1 MVIATYNTVNHIYYV
16 KRGLPKAAPTD
27 LIRSAYNIQCA
38 VSDVQVTVLI
48 IVSELAS
55 DNVVRQRGLRA
66 HHMNST
72 SGAFTM
78 FISGSG

>member
-1 MVIATYNTVNHIYYV
+1 MVIAPYNTVNHICYV
-16 KRGLPKAAPTD
+16 RRGLPKAAPTD

-55 DNVVRQRGLRA
+55 DNVAAVELAQLV
-66 HHMNST
+66 T
-72 SGAFTM
+72 T
-78 FISGSG
+78 